1 MDFGIALAP
10 AADSWKTVQRAEELG
25 FSHAWLYDT
34 QLLCADVFVAMAL
47 AAANTRRITIGPGV
61 LVPSNRIAPVAANGL
76 ASLSKLAPGRI
87 ALGIGTGF
95 TARLTMGQGPMKLSA
110 LREYLRVVR
119 GMLRGE
125 TVEWTDEHATPHK
138 VRFLNPEAG
147 LIDIEPPI
155 PVHLSAFAP
164 RARAMAARECEGWM
178 NFVTVVPMAL
188 HELEEMKAACAAV
201 GRAPET
207 LYKTGFTL
215 GCVLR
220 PGEDAN
226 CPRARAQAGP
236 LAVVLFHGV
245 IEGTIRGAILPAE
258 LQAAVAEYRTLYET
272 YEPPDAR
279 YLRLHTGHLIFVRPE
294 EERFLSDALIRMS
307 TFTAGRDE
315 LVDRVRMLRDAG
327 YQQLAV
333 QLVPGH
339 EDAMDDWMDVFSRV

>member
-10 AADSWKTVQRAEELG
+10 AADAWRTVQRAEALG

-61 LVPSNRIAPVAANGL
+61 LVPTNRIAPVAANGL

-95 TARLTMGQGPMKLSA
+95 TARLTMGLGPMKLSA
-110 LREYLRVVR
+110 LREYLHVVR
-119 GMLRGE
+119 GLLRGE
-125 TVEWTDEHATPHK
+125 TIEWSHEGERRK
-138 VRFLNPEAG
+138 IRFLNPEAG
-147 LIDIEPPI
+147 LIDIAPPI

-164 RARAMAARECEGWM
+164 RARAMAARECDGWM
-178 NFVTVVPMAL
+178 NFIAVLPVAL
-188 HELEEMKAACAAV
+188 HEVAEMAAACRTA

-220 PGEDAN
+220 RGEAPD

-236 LAVVLFHGV
+236 LAAVFFHG
-245 IEGTIRGAILPAE
+245 IMEDSLRASMLPPE
-258 LQAAVAEYRTLYET
+258 LQATAEEYRKVYES
-272 YEPPDAR
+272 YEPADAR
-279 YLRLHTGHLIFVRPE
+279 YLRLHTGHLMWVRPE
-294 EERFLSDALIRMS
+294 EERFVSGDLIRLS
-307 TFTAGRDE
+307 TFTGTREE
-315 LVDRVRMLRDAG
+315 LIDRVRMLRDAG
-327 YQQLAV
+327 YQQLAI
-333 QLVPGH
+333 QLVPGQ
-339 EDAMDDWMDVFSRV
+339 EDAMQDWMDVFSRA

>member
-10 AADSWKTVQRAEELG
+10 AADSWKTVQRAEQLG
-25 FSHAWLYDT
+25 FAYAWLYDT

-47 AAANTRRITIGPGV
+47 AAANTTRITIGPGV

-76 ASLSKLAPGRI
+76 ASLNQLAPGRI

-110 LREYLRVVR
+110 LRDYLHVVR

-125 TVEWTDEHATPHK
+125 TVEWRDETATPHK

-147 LIDIEPPI
+147 LIDIDAPV

-164 RARAMAARECEGWM
+164 KARALAARECEGWM

-188 HELEEMKAACAAV
+188 YELEEMGKTCAEV
-201 GRAPET
+201 GRDPDT

-220 PGEDAN
+220 PGEDAM
-226 CPRARAQAGP
+226 CPRVRAQAGP

-245 IEGTIRGAILPAE
+245 IEGTIKGAILPE
-258 LQAAVAEYRTLYET
+258 PLQAAVAEYRKLYET
-272 YEPPDAR
+272 FEPADAR
-279 YLRLHTGHLIFVRPE
+279 YLRLHTGHLLFVRPE
-294 EERFLSDALIRMS
+294 EERFLSDDLIRMS
-307 TFTAGRDE
+307 TFTAERDE
-315 LVDRVRMLRDAG
+315 LVERVRMLRDAG
-327 YQQLAV
+327 YQQLTV

-339 EDAMDDWMDVFSRV
+339 EDAMNDWMEVFSRV

>member
-10 AADSWKTVQRAEELG
+10 AAESWKTVQRAEQLG

-34 QLLCADVFVAMAL
+34 QLLCADVFVALAL

-76 ASLSKLAPGRI
+76 ASLNKLAPGRI

-95 TARLTMGQGPMKLSA
+95 TARLTMGQGPIKLSA

-125 TVEWTDEHATPHK
+125 TVEWIDEHARPHK
-138 VRFLNPEAG
+138 IRFLNPEAG
-147 LIDIEPPI
+147 LIDIDAPV

-164 RARAMAARECEGWM
+164 KARALAARECEGWM

-188 HELEEMKAACAAV
+188 YELEEMKASCAAA

-220 PGEDAN
+220 PGEDAGS
-226 CPRARAQAGP
+226 PRARAQAGP

-245 IEGTIRGAILPAE
+245 IEGTIKGTILPAE
-258 LQAAVAEYRTLYET
+258 LPAAAEGDRRPYQPVA
-272 YEPPDAR
+272 PPSASPPA
-279 YLRLHTGHLIFVRPE
+279 T
-294 EERFLSDALIRMS
+294 
-307 TFTAGRDE
+307 
-315 LVDRVRMLRDAG
+315 
-327 YQQLAV
+327 
-333 QLVPGH
+333 
-339 EDAMDDWMDVFSRV
+339 

>member
-1 MDFGIALAP
+1 
-10 AADSWKTVQRAEELG
+10 VQRAEALG
-25 FSHAWLYDT
+25 FSHAWFYDT

-47 AAANTRRITIGPGV
+47 AAAHTRRITIGPGV

-76 ASLSKLAPGRI
+76 ASLSRLAPGRI

-95 TARLTMGQGPMKLSA
+95 TARLTMGQKPMKLSA

-125 TVEWTDEHATPHK
+125 TIEWGDEDEAPHK
-138 VRFLNPEAG
+138 IRFLNPELG
-147 LIDIEPPI
+147 LIDLGPSI

-164 RARAMAARECEGWM
+164 RARALAARECEGWM
-178 NFVTVVPMAL
+178 NFVSAVPMAL
-188 HELEEMKAACAAV
+188 YELGEMKTACAAA

-207 LYKTGFTL
+207 LYKTGFTV

-220 PGEDAN
+220 PGESADS
-226 CPRARAQAGP
+226 PRARAQAGP
-236 LAVVLFHGV
+236 LALVLFHGA
-245 IEGTIRGAILPAE
+245 IEGAIKGALLPPP
-258 LQAAVAEYRTLYET
+258 LQAAMDEYRTLHAT

-279 YLRLHTGHLIFVRPE
+279 YLRLHTGHLMFARPE
-294 EERFLSDALIRMS
+294 EERFLSAELIRMA

-315 LVDRVRMLRDAG
+315 LIDRVRMLRDAG

-339 EDAMDDWMDVFSRV
+339 EDAMEDWMAVFSRV

>member
-10 AADSWKTVQRAEELG
+10 AADSWRTVQRAEALG

-34 QLLCADVFVAMAL
+34 QLLCADVFVTMAL
-47 AAANTRRITIGPGV
+47 AAANTSRITIGPGV

-76 ASLSKLAPGRI
+76 ASLNKLAPGRI
-87 ALGIGTGF
+87 VLGIGTGF
-95 TARLTMGQGPMKLSA
+95 TARLTMGQGATKLSA

-125 TVEWTDEHATPHK
+125 TVEWIDEDARPHK

-147 LIDIEPPI
+147 LIDIDQPV

-164 RARAMAARECEGWM
+164 KARAMAARECDGWM

-188 HELEEMKAACAAV
+188 HELEEMKAACAAA

-220 PGEDAN
+220 PGEDAGS
-226 CPRARAQAGP
+226 PRARAQAGP

-245 IEGTIRGAILPAE
+245 IEGTIKGSILPAE
-258 LQAAVAEYRTLYET
+258 LQAAAGEYRRLYET
-272 YEPPDAR
+272 FDPPDAR
-279 YLRLHTGHLIFVRPE
+279 YLRLHTGHLMFVRPE
-294 EERFLSDALIRMS
+294 EERFLSADLIRMA
-307 TFTAGRDE
+307 TFTAERDE

-339 EDAMDDWMDVFSRV
+339 EDAMHDWMEVFRRV

>member
-1 MDFGIALAP
+1 MDFGIALPP
-10 AADSWKTVQRAEELG
+10 AADAWKTVQRAEALG

-61 LVPSNRIAPVAANGL
+61 LVPTNRIAPVAANGL
-76 ASLSKLAPGRI
+76 ASLNKLAPGRI
-87 ALGIGTGF
+87 VLGVGTGF
-95 TARLTMGQGPMKLSA
+95 TARLTMGLGPMTLSA

-125 TVEWTDEHATPHK
+125 TVEWTGEDATPRK

-147 LIDIEPPI
+147 LIDIASPV

-164 RARAMAARECEGWM
+164 RGRAMAARECEGWM
-178 NFVTVVPMAL
+178 GFITALPMAL
-188 HELEEMKAACAAV
+188 YEVEEVKAACQAA
-201 GRAPET
+201 GRAPDT

-220 PGEDAN
+220 PGEDPN
-226 CPRARAQAGP
+226 GPRARAQAGP
-236 LAVVLFHGV
+236 LAVVLFHGLM
-245 IEGTIRGAILPAE
+245 EGTINPERLPPE
-258 LQAAVAEYRTLYET
+258 LRAAADAYREVYER

-279 YLRLHTGHLIFVRPE
+279 YLHLHTGHLMWVRPE
-294 EERFLSDALIRMS
+294 EERFLSGDLIRLT
-307 TFTAGRDE
+307 TFTGTREE
-315 LVDRVRMLRDAG
+315 LVDRVRTLRDAG

-339 EDAMDDWMDVFSRV
+339 EDAMEEWMEVFSRV